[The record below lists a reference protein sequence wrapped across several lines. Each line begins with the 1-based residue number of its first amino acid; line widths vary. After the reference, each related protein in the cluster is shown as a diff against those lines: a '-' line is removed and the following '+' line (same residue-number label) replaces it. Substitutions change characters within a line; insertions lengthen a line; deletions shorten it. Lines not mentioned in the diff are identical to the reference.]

1 MNTTEREPIDPPRVH
16 ALVVYESMFGN
27 TAAIARAIA
36 DGLCAR
42 LDVEIVEVSKAPTT
56 LGEIDLVVA
65 GGPTH
70 VFGLSRPSTRRSAGE
85 QAPTGLVSSGIGLRE
100 WLAPVLDG
108 SGRTLTATFDTRL
121 LRPRLPGSAARA
133 ARRRLRRPG
142 FQHVDR
148 PKSFYVTGMTGPLAE
163 GEIERA
169 RQWGEQLA
177 SSLAAAATAAV

>member
-1 MNTTEREPIDPPRVH
+1 MNTTEREPVEPPLVH
-16 ALVVYESMFGN
+16 TLVVYESMFGN

-36 DGLCAR
+36 DGLSAR
-42 LDVEIVEVSKAPTT
+42 LDVELVEVSQAPTT

-85 QAPTGLVSSGIGLRE
+85 QVPTGLVSPGIGLRE
-100 WLAPVLDG
+100 WLAAVVDG
-108 SGRTLTATFDTRL
+108 AGRTLTATFDTRQ
-121 LRPRLPGSAARA
+121 LRPRLPGSATRA

-142 FQHVDR
+142 FRHVDR
-148 PKSFYVTGMTGPLAE
+148 PKSFYVTGMTGPLEE

-177 SSLAAAATAAV
+177 SSLAAAATSAV